1 MLVRV
6 GEVLDNPVTGE
17 RGVIRVPPVESN
29 GYRLVADVYV
39 RPGGAVSGEHVHPS
53 YTETY
58 TMVRGGL
65 AVRRGGHETDLRP
78 GMRMEIPAGMAHD
91 FWNAGRDEGRFVL
104 EVQPTG
110 RFLLM
115 IRNLFMLA
123 QDGKTDAKGMPGLLQ
138 GVALGREFADT
149 CRFTS
154 PPPFVQRVMFGLL
167 GPLARLAGRRGSYP
181 EYEQR
186 VLPVVEPEPLPR
198 EIAALI
204 PGLPAHTTQ
213 ANG

>member
-6 GEVLDNPVTGE
+6 GEVLENPVTGE
-17 RGVIRVPPVESN
+17 RGVIRVPPLQSN

-39 RPGGAVSGEHVHPS
+39 RPGGAVSGEHIHPS

-65 AVRRGGHETDLRP
+65 TVRRDGQNTELEP
-78 GMRMEIPAGMAHD
+78 GMRVNIPIGMTHD
-91 FWNAGRDEGRFVL
+91 FWNAGRDEARFVL
-104 EVQPTG
+104 EVQPAD

-123 QDGKTDAKGMPGLLQ
+123 QDGQTNAKGMPGLLQ
-138 GVALGREFADT
+138 GVALGREFADAI
-149 CRFTS
+149 RFTS

-181 EYEQR
+181 EYER
-186 VLPVVEPEPLPR
+186 RELPVVEPEPLPP
-198 EIAALI
+198 EIAALVPSLPTGTSG
-204 PGLPAHTTQ
+204 PGW
-213 ANG
+213 

>member
-1 MLVRV
+1 MRVCV
-6 GEVLDNPVTGE
+6 GEVLENPVTGE
-17 RGVIRVPPVESN
+17 RGVVRVPPLESN

-58 TMVRGGL
+58 TIVRGRL
-65 AVRRGGHETDLRP
+65 SVRRDGREMDLRP
-78 GMRMEIPAGMAHD
+78 GMRVAIPPGMAHD
-91 FWNAGRDEGRFVL
+91 FWNAGRDEARFVV
-104 EVQPTG
+104 EVQPAE

-123 QDGKTDAKGMPGLLQ
+123 QDGKTNAKGMPRLLQ
-138 GVALGREFADT
+138 GAALGREFADT

-154 PPPFVQRVMFGLL
+154 PPPSVQRVMFGLL
-167 GPLARLAGRRGSYP
+167 GPLAWLAGRRGSYP

-186 VLPVVEPEPLPR
+186 ELPVVDPEPLPP
-198 EIAALI
+198 EIAALV
-204 PGLPAHTTQ
+204 PGLSERTTQ

>member
-1 MLVRV
+1 MLVRA
-6 GEVLDNPVTGE
+6 GEILENPVTGE
-17 RGVIRVPPVESN
+17 RGVIRVPPLESN

-39 RPGGAVSGEHVHPS
+39 RPGGAVSGEHFHPAF
-53 YTETY
+53 TETY
-58 TMVRGGL
+58 TMVSGL
-65 AVRRGGHETDLRP
+65 IAVRRDGRNLELRP
-78 GMRMEIPAGMAHD
+78 GMRTGIPAGMAHA
-91 FWNAGRDEGRFVL
+91 FRNSGPSEARFVL
-104 EVQPTG
+104 EVEPAE

-123 QDGKTDAKGMPGLLQ
+123 QDGKTNARGLPGLLQ

-154 PPPFVQRVMFGLL
+154 PPPPVQKVLSGLL

-181 EYEQR
+181 EYERR
-186 VLPVVEPEPLPR
+186 VLPVTEPEPLPP

-204 PGLPAHTTQ
+204 PGAPSIP
-213 ANG
+213 